1 MSTFIGKGVVLCC
14 LIQDLHE
21 DWRAQWSVAQPLGDK
36 PDRDV
41 GHGAAGAGPPS
52 PSQGPQLERVHR
64 VHRVVHHFW
73 SLPALLGPGRPL
85 GFEIPLGV
93 EVLLSWNPDG
103 QTSQS
108 HPALQ
113 GEPG

>member
-41 GHGAAGAGPPS
+41 GHGKARVSKIQAHRRFTAIGARS
-52 PSQGPQLERVHR
+52 ERIWTVG
-64 VHRVVHHFW
+64 
-73 SLPALLGPGRPL
+73 L
-85 GFEIPLGV
+85 
-93 EVLLSWNPDG
+93 
-103 QTSQS
+103 
-108 HPALQ
+108 
-113 GEPG
+113 